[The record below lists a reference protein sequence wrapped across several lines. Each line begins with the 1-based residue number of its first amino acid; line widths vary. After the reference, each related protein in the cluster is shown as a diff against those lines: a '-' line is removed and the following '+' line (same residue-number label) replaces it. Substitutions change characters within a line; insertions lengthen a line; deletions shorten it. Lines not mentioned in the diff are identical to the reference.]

1 MMDLKETQEGW
12 GWRFRNGIGT
22 KKFEKQYRI
31 FEPFLPIVQLKLDFW
46 ALSCFGDLKDDINQT
61 TQDNNNGNNNRI

>member
-1 MMDLKETQEGW
+1 MMDLKGTQEGW

-31 FEPFLPIVQLKLDFW
+31 FEPFLPIVQVKLDFW